1 MNSDNTLPETG
12 IDDPSQPSENP
23 QNSDFK
29 DPVVVIDPVVVEN
42 PQFPIDLP
50 RNITTNGNP
59 NSGTNGTQ
67 PVFESDTV
75 ICYEKI
81 SSDKIQKTADK
92 TPYEIQ
98 QIQNIQQ
105 IQIAPLL
112 FVSLRILLNN
122 PLLLTTAIS

>member
-1 MNSDNTLPETG
+1 LNSDNTLPETG
-12 IDDPSQPSENP
+12 IGDPRQPNQNP
-23 QNSDFK
+23 QNPDF
-29 DPVVVIDPVVVEN
+29 VNN
-42 PQFPIDLP
+42 PKPFTSLSRDTAIG
-50 RNITTNGNP
+50 GNP
-59 NSGTNGTQ
+59 SSGTNGTQ

-98 QIQNIQQ
+98 KIQKIQK

-112 FVSLRILLNN
+112 FASLRILLNN

>member
-12 IDDPSQPSENP
+12 IDDPSQPSQNP
-23 QNSDFK
+23 QNPDFV
-29 DPVVVIDPVVVEN
+29 DN
-42 PQFPIDLP
+42 PKPFTSSSRDIA
-50 RNITTNGNP
+50 IGGNP
-59 NSGTNGTQ
+59 SSGTNVIQ

-81 SSDKIQKTADK
+81 SSDKIQKTAGK

-98 QIQNIQQ
+98 QTQQIQKIQQ